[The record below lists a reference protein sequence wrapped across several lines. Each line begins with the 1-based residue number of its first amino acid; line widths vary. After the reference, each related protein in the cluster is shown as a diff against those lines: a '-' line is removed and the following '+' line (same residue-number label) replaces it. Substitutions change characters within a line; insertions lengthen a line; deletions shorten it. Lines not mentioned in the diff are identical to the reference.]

1 MSVAQT
7 LLRAKVLGVSLRADE
22 GRIKYR
28 PAHRA
33 PDDFIALLKR
43 DRTDLLRALGPGKSP
58 ILEVVDSQEPE
69 TVEAHPLE
77 TELRDA
83 LVRDN
88 RWLYKWHMENDAPPD
103 TAPIF
108 TKIFDEWYER
118 NNAYRGLFQPEGCSL
133 GEAGPCLIPAQCEV
147 CY

>member
-1 MSVAQT
+1 LSVAQT
-7 LLRAKVLGVSLRADE
+7 LRRAKVLGLSLRADE
-22 GRIKYR
+22 GRIRYR

-43 DRTDLLRALGPGKSP
+43 DRTDLLRVLGQDTSP
-58 ILEVVDSQEPE
+58 ALEVVHHQEPE
-69 TVEAHPLE
+69 TVKNHPLE
-77 TELRDA
+77 TQLRDD
-83 LVRDN
+83 LVRGN
-88 RWLYKWHMENDAPPD
+88 HWLYKWHMENDAPPD

-118 NNAYRGLFQPEGCSL
+118 NDAYRRLFQPEGCSL
-133 GEAGPCLIPAQCEV
+133 GDEGPCLIPAQCEV